1 MATSALRGE
10 SQEAN
15 WLHISMATAKQEMA
29 TVKLATTKA

>member
-1 MATSALRGE
+1 MATSALHEE

-15 WLHISMATAKQEMA
+15 WLHISMATTKQETA